1 MDRAGSGR
9 EVSGD
14 TLSAVEA
21 HAVLDRHWRPPGFC
35 VPNASTYPWQ
45 WLWDSCFHAVCW
57 AHLGDGARAVAEL
70 GNVLA
75 HQAPDGFV
83 PHLTY
88 WDGADV
94 HAEFWGRLGTS
105 SITQPPMYGH
115 AVAEL
120 IRRGV
125 PVPEPTIARARKGLA
140 FLLGRTGS
148 GASGG
153 GGVPI
158 IVHPWESGCDD
169 SPRWDAWCPGGWTYD
184 LWKQRKGELIA
195 ALQFDGRSPTGSARF
210 EVASP
215 GFAALVAFNVFELA
229 EVTGDDSQVDA
240 AQAIV
245 AWLATRWRPD
255 VPTWVDEVLVGPG
268 ESPGVGSTAS
278 VRTLDA
284 LLPVLVTD
292 DEEAVDSALA
302 TALDDHAFGGPF
314 GPAVVHRDEPS
325 FDPGAYWRGPAWP
338 QLTYLLWVAAR
349 RRGRAVA
356 ADDLAARLVAGARR
370 SGLAE
375 YWNPDTGEGLGAIP
389 QSWAALAAVVTPVT
403 PA

>member
-1 MDRAGSGR
+1 M
-9 EVSGD
+9 SGD

-21 HAVLDRHWRPPGFC
+21 HAVLERHWRPPGFC
-35 VPNASTYPWQ
+35 VPNATTYPWQ
-45 WLWDSCFHAVCW
+45 WLWDSCFHAICW
-57 AHLGDGARAVAEL
+57 AHLGEGGRAVAEL

-94 HAEFWGRLGTS
+94 HADFWGRRGSS

-125 PVPEPTIARARKGLA
+125 PVPEPTVSRARKGLA
-140 FLLGRTGS
+140 FLLHRTGS
-148 GASGG
+148 AGAGAGG
-153 GGVPI
+153 GPGVPI

-169 SPRWDAWCPGGWTYD
+169 SPRWDAWCPGGWTFER
-184 LWKQRKGELIA
+184 WKQGKGDLVA
-195 ALQFDGRSPTGSARF
+195 ALQHDGRSPVGNDLF

-215 GFAALVAFNVFELA
+215 GFAALVAFNVLELA

-240 AQAIV
+240 AQAVV
-245 AWLATRWRPD
+245 AWLAERWRAD
-255 VPTWVDEVLVGPG
+255 ATTWVDEVLVGPTSSG
-268 ESPGVGSTAS
+268 A

-292 DEEAVDSALA
+292 DEGAIDAALA
-302 TALDDHAFGGPF
+302 VALDDRAFGGPF
-314 GPAVVHRDEPS
+314 GPAAVHRDEPA
-325 FDPGAYWRGPAWP
+325 FDPTAYWRGPAWP

-349 RRGRAVA
+349 RRGRPGAA
-356 ADDLAARLVAGARR
+356 ADLAGRLVAGARR

-375 YWNPDTGEGLGAIP
+375 YWHPDTGLGLGAVP
-389 QSWAALAAVVTPVT
+389 QSWAALATVVAPI
-403 PA
+403 